1 MSSDRVWTFPEFTQ
15 VNCQNAPFVP
25 RIGTA
30 LRLTRLYCGNLPLAT
45 TWLSMYLAS
54 VSMLGYVCAVRSIFI
69 NHPPPGALKYVALPE
84 RCSVQPGGTAMLKPA
99 DVPVADGWTVSW
111 VQPAGIVLDGSSSA
125 CTDPGRFALA
135 ELLACVLAELLAAG
149 GGDPELL
156 PFRANAA
163 PAPTAAATTTAAP
176 INAMVR
182 PRRFRPAGR
191 RGPPVPA

>member
-1 MSSDRVWTFPEFTQ
+1 
-15 VNCQNAPFVP
+15 
-25 RIGTA
+25 
-30 LRLTRLYCGNLPLAT
+30 
-45 TWLSMYLAS
+45 
-54 VSMLGYVCAVRSIFI
+54 
-69 NHPPPGALKYVALPE
+69 
-84 RCSVQPGGTAMLKPA
+84 MLKPA

-111 VQPAGIVLDGSSSA
+111 VQPVGMVYDGSSSA

-176 INAMVR
+176 INPMVR

-191 RGPPVPA
+191 RGPPVPAEYGRARSGYGCDGPAYCAFGPGCWANCAFEPPPCLPYCPYRAFEPPY